1 MTLAR
6 SASWNGTEPRGRGG
20 SDLREGTHF
29 ALYFIRLRAKLCSA
43 LIGLTPFLAHD
54 NIVFLELLDRFEARG
69 ALVLDSLRGDR
80 PQDPCLRYITRYI
93 NETEKN
99 QMAGVSVKTK
109 IQSLF
114 SLW

>member
-69 ALVLDSLRGDR
+69 ALVLDSLRGALDSL
-80 PQDPCLRYITRYI
+80 LRMLESELHVL
-93 NETEKN
+93 ETK
-99 QMAGVSVKTK
+99 KTYEIRDDK
-109 IQSLF
+109 MIRS
-114 SLW
+114 SIGSC